1 MNKKYQVFISSTQK
15 DLIEERQDII
25 QALLESK
32 CIPAGMELFSTA
44 NKKSWE
50 IIKQDIDE
58 SDFYLLVIAGMYGS
72 LTKDENGDFISYTEK
87 EYNYAISCKKPI
99 MIFMHSDINN
109 LPAGKVEKTQT
120 GKRRLERFKKR
131 ILDSNIQV
139 TFWKNPGQLVSRMK
153 SSLQQLIYDTPS
165 AGWVKGSSL
174 NSSGINNEFISKIK
188 NVSDWG
194 LEKIFKTRA
203 EKNSESDPKLESHDI
218 KFLDG
223 IAFGLSSFRSNR
235 EYDVLKCLQNGMQM
249 RLLVMDPDTAFVEQ
263 RAVEESVH
271 PDSIRKSIN
280 ELVTW
285 VNKLNNQS
293 VAGKIEIKYYN
304 RILCT
309 ALKNPDKC
317 LFLVLFKRQDI
328 KTRDLNELIRTHY
341 GRRVNAVRDIR
352 KSGSPF
358 KLNAYKIE
366 FRHAR
371 IPYFLFKGFTVI
383 IFKIFLLAPEKISAD
398 KVCLNLIL

>member
-304 RILCT
+304 AMTLDFYWRIDDDLYVGPYMYDTVSQQTIT
-309 ALKNPDKC
+309 AKFSK
-317 LFLVLFKRQDI
+317 
-328 KTRDLNELIRTHY
+328 
-341 GRRVNAVRDIR
+341 G
-352 KSGSPF
+352 G
-358 KLNAYKIE
+358 
-366 FRHAR
+366 
-371 IPYFLFKGFTVI
+371 KGFSLYTRYFEKLWNNANLCRYPSQFI
-383 IFKIFLLAPEKISAD
+383 I
-398 KVCLNLIL
+398 